1 MARFELENI
10 DRDFFWELVD
20 EGYAS
25 YSIIDT
31 YLYMLS
37 QKLSKDTDIRFTVEN
52 GYLHNDEIG
61 FKIPTSTITTYDNL
75 LKDIE
80 KFLKENSTENE
91 YNVDTNKLASQWGYS
106 FSNTSMTP
114 YFEGVNGNN
123 CKWHA
128 YDDYSQKRVFEAFYF
143 AMFGEY
149 HTTWEWAF
157 DVADKYL
164 VQDNWNEK
172 FHYKGQIK
180 ELDNL
185 SVTFAKNGNIT
196 VKAPNKEFIDRLE
209 FFYTITDPKKKN
221 HEKW

>member
-25 YSIIDT
+25 YSIIDA

-196 VKAPNKEFIDRLE
+196 VKAPNKEFIDKLE

>member
-25 YSIIDT
+25 YSIIDA

>member
-157 DVADKYL
+157 DVADEYL

-172 FHYKGQIK
+172 FHYKGTIK

-196 VKAPNKEFIDRLE
+196 VKAPNKEFIDKLE
-209 FFYTITDPKKKN
+209 FFYTVTDPKKKN